1 LFKDVT
7 AGEALERVQRAYSL
21 RQAWWLDKK
30 ISPETDEQRKQVR
43 DWFTFK
49 RNTPSS
55 VSYAG
60 AGAARSQAFGIWNEE
75 GTKIIELVSPT
86 AGSTVLEKEARGK
99 EITADRL
106 GNGRFGQVFR
116 GRCEITPDH
125 TPVAIK
131 VTNYIE
137 DAPTHQQS
145 KLAVEATIL
154 RSMSGKIGFPIIL
167 YDARQPIFGKVS
179 DVLVMQLL
187 GRPLLHRCL
196 AKDAGDKLC
205 EGKSFT
211 DSAVMKFGAD
221 LLQCLRDLHEAG
233 FMHNDLKPM
242 NMLFG
247 AQGSGNE
254 DDVHLVDFGM
264 ATRIGKRQDD
274 TVGGCK
280 LQAGGAS
287 PIFASL
293 AQLEKRPTRPVDDI
307 ESLWYCL
314 SYLLEDELP
323 WQWEPVERLR
333 NMKRQ
338 LYIDECGISS
348 DKCTALLSSKECCS
362 TKHCFDT
369 CDKWDV
375 PDEMHELWGCILEG
389 QASEDGVVDYDAC
402 LDAMRRGA
410 ERTNTVVEEECVL

>member
-1 LFKDVT
+1 
-7 AGEALERVQRAYSL
+7 LERVQRAYSL
-21 RQAWWLDKK
+21 RQPWRRDNK
-30 ISPETDEQRKQVR
+30 ISPETDEQKKQVR

-49 RNTPSS
+49 RNTPLSLS
-55 VSYAG
+55 HPVG
-60 AGAARSQAFGIWNEE
+60 GAARSQAFGIWNQK
-75 GTKIIELVSPT
+75 GTEIIEVVCPT
-86 AGSTVLEKEARGK
+86 AEITLSENEARGR
-99 EITADRL
+99 EINADKL

-116 GRCEITPDH
+116 GRCEITSDH

-131 VTNYIE
+131 VTDYIE

-154 RSMSGKIGFPIIL
+154 RSMTGKRGFPTIL
-167 YDARQPIFGKVS
+167 YDARQPIFGKIS

-187 GRPLLHRCL
+187 GKPLLKRCW
-196 AKDAGDKLC
+196 AKDTGDKLC
-205 EGKSFT
+205 KGRLFT
-211 DSAVMKFGAD
+211 DAAVMKFGAD

-287 PIFASL
+287 PLFASL

-314 SYLLEDELP
+314 SYLLVDELP
-323 WQWEPVERLR
+323 WQWEPIERLG
-333 NMKRQ
+333 NIKRQ

-348 DKCTALLSSKECCS
+348 DECTALLSSEECCS

-375 PDEMHELWGCILEG
+375 PNEMHELWGYILEG
-389 QASEDGVVDYDAC
+389 QASEDGMVDYDAC
-402 LDAMRRGA
+402 LEAMRRGI
-410 ERTNTVVEEECVL
+410 ENYDIVEQEECAV